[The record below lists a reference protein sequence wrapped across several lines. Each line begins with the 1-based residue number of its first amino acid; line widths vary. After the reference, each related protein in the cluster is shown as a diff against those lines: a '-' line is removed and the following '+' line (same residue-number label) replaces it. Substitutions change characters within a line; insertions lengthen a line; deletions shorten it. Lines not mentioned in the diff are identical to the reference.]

1 MNRITVDIVS
11 DIVCPWCYLGK
22 TRFELAIAEVQDE
35 LGVDINWRPYQLDPD
50 ATAEGADY
58 REHLVAKFGSAE
70 RLDEMQ
76 GQLVELGREIGLDYH
91 FDKIKVRSNTMDAHR
106 VIHWA
111 QAEGREKQNAVVDRL
126 FVAHFV
132 EGQNIAD
139 KQVLTTIAGEAG
151 LDPQVI
157 ERLLDGDV
165 DCDTIRSEIGAAQ
178 NMGVSGVPFFIF
190 DQQYAVS
197 GAQSVEVFAGALR
210 DIVRA
215 KAEAQQKL
223 N

>member
-58 REHLVAKFGSAE
+58 REHLVAKFGSTE

-197 GAQSVEVFAGALR
+197 GAQSVEVFASALR